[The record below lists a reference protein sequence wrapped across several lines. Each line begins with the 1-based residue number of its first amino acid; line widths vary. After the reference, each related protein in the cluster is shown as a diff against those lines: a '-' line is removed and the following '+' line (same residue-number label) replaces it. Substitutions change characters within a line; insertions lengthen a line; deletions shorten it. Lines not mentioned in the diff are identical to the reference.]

1 MKILVTGGVGFIGA
15 HLVHKL
21 IKNNNNVM
29 VVDSLKKSIGGIP
42 HIHPKCFFI
51 KGDILTTKTLSVIK
65 KWKPEIIYHLA
76 AQSAGESAYDNPK
89 FDYLVNGY
97 GSYLLSE
104 LAKEIKVKHFIY
116 SSSAAVYGSNIK
128 KKLPKKAKL
137 NLTQFMEFQNM
148 LEKCL
153 YNKC

>member
-65 KWKPEIIYHLA
+65 KMETRNYI
-76 AQSAGESAYDNPK
+76 S
-89 FDYLVNGY
+89 F
-97 GSYLLSE
+97 
-104 LAKEIKVKHFIY
+104 
-116 SSSAAVYGSNIK
+116 SSTVRRR
-128 KKLPKKAKL
+128 
-137 NLTQFMEFQNM
+137 
-148 LEKCL
+148 KCL
-153 YNKC
+153 